1 MSKPGVEALRE
12 QVTLADREDR
22 PRLYLQLTRL
32 GHLLDRED
40 WFDEGVEQARQA
52 LSGSSL
58 MRESS
63 WQYDYA
69 VEGLVELLA
78 EKGRF
83 AEAEALLI
91 DQVSQTAKLSEG
103 DRHGAD
109 DAPRE
114 ALIRLAGVYGE
125 ADRWAD
131 VLVLLERAP
140 YWGAADLAKLYTEEE
155 GEHPLGYL
163 AAKALAEADRDEDAA
178 RVAVA
183 TLHHEPGHDP
193 LYALL
198 TDLQGQGATDTLNAL
213 FERDRF
219 EERPLIWRAKLELEA
234 GETEKAHET
243 IRQAIA
249 IDPSDGEQGPGDR
262 MRAYAVLA
270 DILDAKGDAETA
282 TVMRGAVRAIR
293 LSEDADRYYAAGLLS
308 MAVDMYEE
316 ALTHFAD
323 AYCIQ
328 SRLAIQLAELG
339 RYDEAA
345 EHYRRAFELMPDS
358 FGRVESHCFGCEG
371 AFSGE
376 QATSIAEQVFSQLR
390 VSQPLDPQ
398 VHYLTG
404 YLASSRDRD
413 QEALA
418 SFRMA
423 VQLDPEYLNAWK
435 RIVGLASSLHIP
447 KDRQDEAALQIFRLD
462 PLGRHS
468 SADLAEVSDI
478 EQAWQAVAA
487 AQPLAVPQ
495 PETLLPLPAAAA
507 QFAEDDATQSAAELR
522 VQRSYIHHTMRDDE
536 GLPTPGEMLS
546 RHTAAQAAATLAALA
561 GQ

>member
-1 MSKPGVEALRE
+1 M
-12 QVTLADREDR
+12 
-22 PRLYLQLTRL
+22 
-32 GHLLDRED
+32 
-40 WFDEGVEQARQA
+40 
-52 LSGSSL
+52 
-58 MRESS
+58 
-63 WQYDYA
+63 
-69 VEGLVELLA
+69 
-78 EKGRF
+78 
-83 AEAEALLI
+83 
-91 DQVSQTAKLSEG
+91 
-103 DRHGAD
+103 
-109 DAPRE
+109 
-114 ALIRLAGVYGE
+114 
-125 ADRWAD
+125 
-131 VLVLLERAP
+131 
-140 YWGAADLAKLYTEEE
+140 
-155 GEHPLGYL
+155 
-163 AAKALAEADRDEDAA
+163 AEADRPEDAA

-183 TLHHEPGHDP
+183 TLHHDPGHDP

-198 TDLQGQGATDTLNAL
+198 IDLQGQGATDTLNAL
-213 FERDRF
+213 FERDRY

-234 GETEKAHET
+234 GETERAHET
-243 IRQAIA
+243 IRRAIA

-270 DILDAKGDAETA
+270 DILDAKGDAQTA
-282 TVMRGAVRAIR
+282 TAMRGAVRAIR

-308 MAVDMYEE
+308 TAVDMYEE

-376 QATSIAEQVFSQLR
+376 QATSIAEQVFDKLR
-390 VSQPLDPQ
+390 VSQPLKPQ

-404 YLASSRDRD
+404 YLASSRDHD
-413 QEALA
+413 QEALS
-418 SFRMA
+418 SFRLA

-447 KDRQDEAALQIFRLD
+447 KDRRDAAVLQVFRLD

-468 SADLAEVSDI
+468 SADLSEVRDI
-478 EQAWQAVAA
+478 EQAWQVVAA

-507 QFAEDDATQSAAELR
+507 QLAEDDANPPAEDAWMH
-522 VQRSYIHHTMRDDE
+522 RSVIHHTMRDDR